1 VPPSPPPPE
10 LESRPYP
17 DAWESVA
24 ELRVFRA
31 TSQRW
36 ASLIDWRRDMR
47 RKGWALL
54 RVATEHG
61 DVVAVFGRTKGELLS
76 RGQTVS

>member
-1 VPPSPPPPE
+1 MAPKSPTPDADR
-10 LESRPYP
+10 RPYP
-17 DAWESVA
+17 DSWESVA

-47 RKGWALL
+47 KKGWALL
-54 RVATEHG
+54 RVATERG
-61 DVVAVFGRTKGELLS
+61 DVVAVFGRTKGELLAK
-76 RGQTVS
+76 GEVAP